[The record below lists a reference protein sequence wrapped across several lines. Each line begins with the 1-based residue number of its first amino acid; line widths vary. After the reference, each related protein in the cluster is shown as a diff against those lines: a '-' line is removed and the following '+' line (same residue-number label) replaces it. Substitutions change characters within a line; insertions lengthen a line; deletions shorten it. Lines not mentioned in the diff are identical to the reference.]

1 MLVCIYLIS
10 DTVASV
16 SVCIFET
23 CPWPCNITE
32 DQYSQGR
39 LVMGGGFLPNPS
51 IELISADG
59 AVRIALDVVLNE
71 R

>member
-1 MLVCIYLIS
+1 
-10 DTVASV
+10 
-16 SVCIFET
+16 
-23 CPWPCNITE
+23 
-32 DQYSQGR
+32 
-39 LVMGGGFLPNPS
+39 MGGGFLPNPS